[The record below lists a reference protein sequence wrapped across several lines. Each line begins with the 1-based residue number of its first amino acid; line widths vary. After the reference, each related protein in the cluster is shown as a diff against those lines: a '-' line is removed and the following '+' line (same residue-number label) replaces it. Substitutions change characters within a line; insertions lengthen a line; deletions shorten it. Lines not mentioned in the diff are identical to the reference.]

1 MFLAFF
7 KHKACSFFL
16 LVYLLN
22 KMTKMPYKQRFSRF
36 SALIQQKLHSSLA
49 KTGDNNFCHQSNKTN
64 QNLHYDLTVASYN
77 VHKCVGVDKIFNPT
91 RIVHVITELQVD
103 ILALQ
108 EADKRFGE
116 RVGLIDLQLLK
127 SKTGLIPVPLNT
139 MSPQG
144 HGWHGNA
151 LFLRKGHV
159 RDILQVTLPGI
170 EPRGAVIVEFEMEI
184 GLIRIIAAHFGLL
197 RHSRNQQTKTLL
209 ALLQKRPLMPTLLV
223 GDFNEWRRGKGSSLK
238 HFSPYFDSTLG
249 TVPSFP
255 SRFPFLALDR
265 IFAFPHQLVKNI
277 ENHNSSLARVASDHL
292 PIKAYLDLANA
303 IAIIQN
309 K

>member
-1 MFLAFF
+1 
-7 KHKACSFFL
+7 
-16 LVYLLN
+16 
-22 KMTKMPYKQRFSRF
+22 MPYKQRFSHF
-36 SALIQQKLHSSLA
+36 SAIIQQKLHRSLA
-49 KTGDNNFCHQSNKTN
+49 KASNNHYRHQSNKTN
-64 QNLHYDLTVASYN
+64 QNSHYDLTVASYN

-108 EADKRFGE
+108 EADKRFGQ

-127 SKTGLIPVPLNT
+127 SKTGLTRVPLNT
-139 MSPQG
+139 MSPDG

-151 LFLRKGHV
+151 LFVRKGHV
-159 RDILQVTLPGI
+159 RDILQITLPGI
-170 EPRGAVIVEFEMEI
+170 EPRGAVIVELKMDV

-197 RHSRNQQTKTLL
+197 RSSRNQQTKALL
-209 ALLQKRPLMPTLLV
+209 ALLQKRPLMPTLLI
-223 GDFNEWRRGKGSSLK
+223 GDFNEWRMGKGSSLK
-238 HFSPYFDSTLG
+238 HFSSYFDCTLE

-265 IFAFPHQLVKNI
+265 IFAFPHQLVTNI
-277 ENHNSSLARVASDHL
+277 ENHRSPLARVASDHL

-303 IAIIQN
+303 MTILKNKIIE
-309 K
+309 KD